1 MFECTGGE
9 TMMCDEDAS
18 LDASALNPCLCYT
31 CADET
36 HVPASVSVDN
46 RAGLLEIILSKD
58 LGGDAKKFT
67 ETKNADGTTTYTEVP
82 PERRNAHDQ
91 PDGTRWRSMGMKQP
105 ARGRKLS
112 NPELAAALKN
122 KIEFTEEEWL
132 SFGIKDLRAD
142 DYIITGDLH
151 FSPMDVQSTSALS
164 KASSRRNEVEL
175 GSCPSIS
182 VDVLIRMDFVGADGN
197 FNEVRTNRQTEEGRG
212 GSVIRSTDGEAG
224 HELA

>member
-1 MFECTGGE
+1 ML
-9 TMMCDEDAS
+9 CDEDLS
-18 LDASALNPCLCYT
+18 FDASDPCLCYT

-46 RAGLLEIILSKD
+46 RAGLEIILSKD
-58 LGGDAKKFT
+58 LGGDAKKFS

-82 PERRNAHDQ
+82 PERRNAYDQ
-91 PDGTRWRSMGMKQP
+91 PDGTRWRSIGMKQP

-132 SFGIKDLRAD
+132 SFGIEDLRAD

-151 FSPMDVQSTSALS
+151 FSPVDVQTTSALS
-164 KASSRRNEVEL
+164 KASSRRKEVEF

-182 VDVLIRMDFVGADGN
+182 GDVMIRMDFVGADGN
-197 FNEVRTNRQTEEGRG
+197 FNEVRTKRQTEERSG
-212 GSVIRSTDGEAG
+212 GTNDP
-224 HELA
+224 